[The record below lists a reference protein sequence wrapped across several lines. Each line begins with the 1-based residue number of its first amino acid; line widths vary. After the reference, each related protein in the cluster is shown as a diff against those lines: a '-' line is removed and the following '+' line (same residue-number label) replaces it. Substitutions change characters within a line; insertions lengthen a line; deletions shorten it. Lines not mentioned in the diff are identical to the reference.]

1 MKILLTTAALVLIAA
16 SPVASAQAPLRIAD
30 NGLITCYYNDAGDYT
45 GADTAQPGAQAGAP
59 VHDGSG
65 DYAWSYTIE
74 APNGTACPRKLPQ

>member
-1 MKILLTTAALVLIAA
+1 MKILLMAAVLTLLAA
-16 SPVASAQAPLRIAD
+16 SPVALAQSPLRVAD

-45 GADTAQPGAQAGAP
+45 GADSAQPGAQPGAP

-74 APNGTACPRKLPQ
+74 APDGNSCPRTLPR